1 MLGSL
6 PMGGMGSMGGMGGM
20 GGQDTM
26 STYNGIWEKCRDG
39 APGAQYDAY
48 GGGETHDPFGKKY
61 FHNMPVAMDDEY
73 HVAIVT
79 PTIHY
84 CMGGLEIDANSL
96 VVAQSG
102 KPIKGL
108 YAAGE
113 IAGGVHGNNRL
124 GGNSLLDC
132 VVFGRVAGKH
142 CAEYMLGETVPTS
155 LAQLSGA
162 MKAGGAAAPVAAAAA
177 PAAPAPA
184 AVAGYSLDE
193 VAKHTTKEDCWVV
206 VNGQVLNVTK
216 FLPDPPG
223 GELAILTFAGK
234 DGTAEFDMIHPP
246 DVISKYA
253 PDAVIGVL
261 GAGAPAAAPAAT
273 GGAGAPLLDKPAAA
287 AEPGFLSSLA
297 SAIYIPGDRASLT
310 RSAFF
315 LIFFIVVHAIGNL
328 HVFLGPDDF
337 NGYGFFYVRLYW
349 TGFGLNANIVEE
361 YVAFAAVLH
370 VVVALKR
377 TYDINLGYSV
387 SSGKLNLAISGVL
400 LLIYMTIPLFQ
411 FRFGLT
417 QPYWVRPPPYLI
429 NIWELPHLF
438 WTSDPSIALVPVRD
452 IYKLEFDLFQDTTMV
467 LYYVCMVFVFS

>member
-1 MLGSL
+1 
-6 PMGGMGSMGGMGGM
+6 
-20 GGQDTM
+20 
-26 STYNGIWEKCRDG
+26 
-39 APGAQYDAY
+39 
-48 GGGETHDPFGKKY
+48 
-61 FHNMPVAMDDEY
+61 
-73 HVAIVT
+73 
-79 PTIHY
+79 
-84 CMGGLEIDANSL
+84 
-96 VVAQSG
+96 
-102 KPIKGL
+102 
-108 YAAGE
+108 
-113 IAGGVHGNNRL
+113 
-124 GGNSLLDC
+124 
-132 VVFGRVAGKH
+132 
-142 CAEYMLGETVPTS
+142 
-155 LAQLSGA
+155 
-162 MKAGGAAAPVAAAAA
+162 
-177 PAAPAPA
+177 
-184 AVAGYSLDE
+184 
-193 VAKHTTKEDCWVV
+193 
-206 VNGQVLNVTK
+206 
-216 FLPDPPG
+216 
-223 GELAILTFAGK
+223 
-234 DGTAEFDMIHPP
+234 
-246 DVISKYA
+246 
-253 PDAVIGVL
+253 VIGVL
-261 GAGAPAAAPAAT
+261 SEGASDAAPAAT
-273 GGAGAPLLDKPAAA
+273 GGAGAPLLDKPAAP
-287 AEPGFLSSLA
+287 AEAGALSSLA

-400 LLIYMTIPLFQ
+400 LLIYMTIHLFQ

-467 LYYVCMVFVFS
+467 LYYVCMVFVFFAHYCWGWAKVVPSSQLGIPKKYHWHVIMMGYAIGVFLLLCYTAFPLFCVFVGPSKGGTDQPAGYIGY